1 MRGSCGYNSKPRF
14 ILNIYLEIFGYIGTT
29 LVVISMMMSSLTKLR
44 IINICGSIIST
55 IYAIICNTWPIVV
68 MNISL
73 ILINLFHLIKD
84 FIKKTKLENK
94 I

>member
-1 MRGSCGYNSKPRF
+1 M
-14 ILNIYLEIFGYIGTT
+14 NIYLEIFGYIGTT
-29 LVVISMMMSSLTKLR
+29 LVVISMMMSSLNKLR

-55 IYAIICNTWPIVV
+55 IYAIICNTWPIAV

>member
-1 MRGSCGYNSKPRF
+1 M
-14 ILNIYLEIFGYIGTT
+14 NIYLEIFGYIGTT

-55 IYAIICNTWPIVV
+55 IYSIICNTWPIAV